1 MERGIQYIPK
11 EIITEEMMEL
21 AINADPDRIED
32 HDEMVK
38 EYRRFREVETTGRL
52 ELEQILNQRMGESNK
67 ED

>member
-1 MERGIQYIPK
+1 MDCGIQYIPK

-21 AINADPDRIED
+21 AINADSDRIQD

-38 EYRRFREVETTGRL
+38 EQQLVQRL
-52 ELEQILNQRMGESNK
+52 EHKLQEEEEAE